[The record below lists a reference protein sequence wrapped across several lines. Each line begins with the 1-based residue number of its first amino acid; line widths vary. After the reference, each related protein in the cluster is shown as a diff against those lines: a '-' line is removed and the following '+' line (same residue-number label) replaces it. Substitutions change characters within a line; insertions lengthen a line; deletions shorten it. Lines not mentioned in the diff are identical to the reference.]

1 MELQVSSLAQVC
13 SSSFPQDFIPPVKHL
28 HIIGDELDLTEE
40 DVEDS
45 GAQWLEL
52 LHLFTAVKELNMP
65 AEIASCVAPVL
76 QELVGERVMEVLPAL
91 QTLFLKDPYPWPP
104 DREAIVNFVDA
115 RRLAGHHIAVC
126 WEKEG
131 EDEWY

>member
-1 MELQVSSLAQVC
+1 LETEGEDA
-13 SSSFPQDFIPPVKHL
+13 QDFLPPVKHL
-28 HIIGDELDLTEE
+28 HIIGYQLDLTED

-52 LHLFTAVKELNMP
+52 LRLFTAVGELDMP
-65 AEIASCVAPVL
+65 DEITSCVAPVL

-91 QTLFLKDPYPWPP
+91 QTLFLEDPYRWQS

-126 WEKEG
+126 WKKAG